1 MTQVI
6 RHPLH
11 SLNVISSSLKLCTM
25 SIRFCIAAGAGY
37 FAFRDKMA
45 LTVNYN
51 DNHLK
56 RL

>member
-1 MTQVI
+1 
-6 RHPLH
+6 
-11 SLNVISSSLKLCTM
+11 M